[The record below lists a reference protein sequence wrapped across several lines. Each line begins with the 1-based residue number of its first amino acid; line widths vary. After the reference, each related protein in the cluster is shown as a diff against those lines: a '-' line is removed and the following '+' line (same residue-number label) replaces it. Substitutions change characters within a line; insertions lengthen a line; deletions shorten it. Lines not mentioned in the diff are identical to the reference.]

1 MIGNNIKRL
10 RTEQNMTQKNLAD
23 KLFVSAQ
30 AVSRWENNEVEP
42 SIGTITE
49 LAKIFGVSTDSL
61 LGVDTPS
68 EAPAEPEVIVEKEYV
83 YRETPKQMLALCGKC
98 NSPIYDKSDI
108 VRRFENNIVCK
119 NCDTIEKEAATQKN
133 IKTSR
138 KKRIQSFIFGG
149 IAFTLLFLFFITGSG
164 GDFGTI
170 AVGFFIALSLFS
182 FISCCILKNNFIGDM
197 SLEIISWSFVTFPGL
212 IISLDLDGII
222 WFLTVK
228 LAFLCIAIVLALIF
242 SILAVIVG
250 SFVSLFVYPFA
261 IIKNF
266 RHPELLND

>member
-83 YRETPKQMLALCGKC
+83 YRETPQQMLALCAKC

-108 VRRFENNIVCK
+108 VRRPENIIICK
-119 NCDTIEKEAATQKN
+119 KCDTREKEAAFQKN
-133 IKTSR
+133 VKTSL

-149 IAFTLLFLFFITGSG
+149 LAFTLLFAFFIMGSG
-164 GDFGTI
+164 GDFATI

-182 FISCCILKNNFIGDM
+182 FISCCILKNNFVGDM
-197 SLEIISWSFVTFPGL
+197 SIEIISWSFVTFPGL
-212 IISLDLDGII
+212 IISLDLDGIL

-228 LAFLCIAIVLALIF
+228 LAFLCIGIILALLF
-242 SILAVIVG
+242 SLLAVIVG